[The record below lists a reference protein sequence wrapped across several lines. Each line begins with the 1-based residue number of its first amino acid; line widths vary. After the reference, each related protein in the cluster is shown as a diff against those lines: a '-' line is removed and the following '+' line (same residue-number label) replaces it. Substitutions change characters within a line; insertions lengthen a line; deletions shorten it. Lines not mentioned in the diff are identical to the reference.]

1 MNRLKNLVNND
12 QGKTLNTAEQ
22 RFARI
27 QGLVVLFGETKIYCD
42 QNDKLYINNT
52 NDMIDKHGK
61 EKIDFLVALNNATQ
75 LFKRITKNDN
85 YNADFEISQN
95 KSDSKFSSL
104 TSSLSD
110 PNFLKN
116 VFDIATKENKKIRK
130 DFSFNINTIKKLEH
144 DNNNKHKI
152 ARVTKLNSTN
162 GSFKSIGYQIR

>member
-27 QGLVVLFGETKIYCD
+27 QGLVVLFGETKRYCD
-42 QNDKLYINNT
+42 QNEKLYSNNT

-61 EKIDFLVALNNATQ
+61 KKIDTLVALNNATQ

-116 VFDIATKENKKIRK
+116 FLMLQQKKTR
-130 DFSFNINTIKKLEH
+130 KLE
-144 DNNNKHKI
+144 KI
-152 ARVTKLNSTN
+152 FL
-162 GSFKSIGYQIR
+162 SI